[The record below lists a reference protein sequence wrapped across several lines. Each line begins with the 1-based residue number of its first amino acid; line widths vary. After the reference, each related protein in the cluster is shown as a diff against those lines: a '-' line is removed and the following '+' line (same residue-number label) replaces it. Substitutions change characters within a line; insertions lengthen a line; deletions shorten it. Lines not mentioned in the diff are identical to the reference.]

1 MKTVRIL
8 GFVVIAIIVFFA
20 STDVL
25 RKFGETDDSIPRT
38 YVGMNPVLVSVVQ
51 DKTLTQDSLYNYA
64 ESRKVPY
71 KLDTISTYVTFD
83 SFYTD
88 YFIIL
93 TVPFLLFFLYGFV
106 SLVGLLLDICRNK
119 VLTKKNV
126 RRMRMFVYSFV
137 LFSAINELGEY
148 IEYSQVVNEI
158 TLPAGYTIDAFGLKY
173 PWILFMLLVLFVE
186 IFAKAEKIKEENDL
200 TI

>member
-25 RKFGETDDSIPRT
+25 RKFGETDDFIPRT

-51 DKTLTQDSLYNYA
+51 DKTLIPDSLYNYA

-83 SFYTD
+83 SYYTD

-119 VLTKKNV
+119 VLIKKNV

-137 LFSAINELGEY
+137 LFSAIKELGE
-148 IEYSQVVNEI
+148 
-158 TLPAGYTIDAFGLKY
+158 
-173 PWILFMLLVLFVE
+173 
-186 IFAKAEKIKEENDL
+186 
-200 TI
+200 

>member
-20 STDVL
+20 ATDGL

-51 DKTLTQDSLYNYA
+51 DKTLIPDSLYNYA
-64 ESRKVPY
+64 ENRKVPY

-137 LFSAINELGEY
+137 LFSAIEELGEY

-173 PWILFMLLVLFVE
+173 PWILFMLLVLFVLRKKM
-186 IFAKAEKIKEENDL
+186 I
-200 TI
+200 

>member
-1 MKTVRIL
+1 MKTVPIL
-8 GFVVIAIIVFFA
+8 GFVVIAIIIFFA
-20 STDVL
+20 STDGL
-25 RKFGETDDSIPRT
+25 RKFGKTDDSIPQT
-38 YVGMNPVLVSVVQ
+38 YVGMNPVSVSVVP
-51 DKTLTQDSLYNYA
+51 DKTLVPDSLYNSA
-64 ESRKVPY
+64 EDRKVPY
-71 KLDTISTYVTFD
+71 RHDTISTYVTFD

-106 SLVGLLLDICRNK
+106 SLVSLLLDICRNK
-119 VLTKKNV
+119 VLTRKNV

-137 LFSAINELGEY
+137 LFSAIQELGKY
-148 IEYSQVVNEI
+148 IEYSQAVNEL
-158 TLPAGYTIDAFGLKY
+158 TLPPGYTFDTFGLKY

>member
-8 GFVVIAIIVFFA
+8 GFVVIAIILFFA
-20 STDVL
+20 ATDGL

-51 DKTLTQDSLYNYA
+51 DKTLIPDSLYNSA
-64 ESRKVPY
+64 ENRKVPY

-137 LFSAINELGEY
+137 LFSAIEELGEY

-158 TLPAGYTIDAFGLKY
+158 TLLKY